1 MNAAIA
7 PQTLDLAPLARIV
20 DAGNTSPEACR
31 VALHAGRDAVHVA
44 FEQGVP
50 ASSLM
55 AGRTAVVDLVL
66 TRLWFAAGNAFD
78 GLALCAV
85 GGYGRGELE
94 PASDIDLAILLPED
108 TATSQLARDEQLS
121 AWITALWDL
130 QLQIGHSVRTVAE
143 SATEAAADITVVTNL
158 MEARLLAGDAHLLD
172 QMREA
177 ISPERMWPAEEF
189 YHAKLD
195 EQAERRAKFGANAY
209 RLEPNVKESEGGLRD
224 FQTIAW
230 ICQRAFGRDPGS
242 PRVLAPLVDSGVLE
256 SAEID
261 SLNEG
266 LELLWRIRYLLHHYA
281 GRTEDRLLFDYQ
293 RRIAEALGYGDGHN
307 DTPGNHTIEAL
318 MQEFY
323 RTLMGLQGIA
333 EICLQGIGG
342 VLSGVTAA
350 SDVVPIN
357 RRFQLRNGFLE
368 TTEDTVF
375 FHYPAALLEIFRVFS
390 NNPGATRIRSSTVRQ
405 IRAHLKLINHR
416 FRTDPAVKKHFI
428 SLFDSQQKLT
438 ETLRLMNRYGVL
450 AAYLPAFDAIVG
462 RMQYDLFHIYTV
474 DEHTLRVIQN
484 LRRLTI
490 PEHADEL
497 PHCSSVMERIEQ
509 PRLLYLVALFHD
521 IAKGRGGDHSVLGA
535 ADIQEF
541 AQSHGFSPQETALMS
556 WTVRHHLDMSMT
568 AQSRDIDDPDVQLD
582 FARSVGTLE
591 RLDYLYLLTVADIR
605 STNPELWN
613 SFKQSLLQALYRH
626 TRLILERGLDA
637 ALEADRVIANR
648 QAQTRTMLD
657 QTTASSTALESLWAS
672 FGEDYF
678 RQHQASD
685 IAHHTMALLASSSY
699 EGQPARPLVT
709 LRDCDLRGCAELLIH
724 TDDDMRLFARI
735 TTLLETL
742 ELNVLS
748 ATICTTALG
757 HALDSFYVLERNGGL
772 IEGETRREEIKGFM
786 HKSLLEARR
795 APSDLPASL
804 ERRASRR
811 LKHFDIDTKVEF
823 ADRDDGQVEVRITAG
838 DRPGILSRI
847 GRLLADAGIAVHA
860 ARIATLG
867 ERIDDIFFVSMAD
880 GSHFDADIRATLAN
894 TITQEI

>member
-7 PQTLDLAPLARIV
+7 PQTIDLAPLASIV
-20 DAGNTSPEACR
+20 DKGKTSPEACR
-31 VALHAGRDAVHVA
+31 VALHAGRDAVHAA

-66 TRLWFAAGNAFD
+66 TRLWFAAGSAFD

-108 TATSQLARDEQLS
+108 DLQDQGARDEQLS

-130 QLQIGHSVRTVAE
+130 ELQIGHSVRTVEE
-143 SATEAAADITVVTNL
+143 SAREAAADITVITNL
-158 MEARLLAGDAHLLD
+158 MEARLVAGNAGLLD
-172 QMREA
+172 DMREA
-177 ISPERMWPAEEF
+177 VSPDKMWPAEEYF
-189 YHAKLD
+189 HAKLD
-195 EQAERRAKFGANAY
+195 EQAERRAKFGSNAY
-209 RLEPNVKESEGGLRD
+209 RLEPNIKESEGGLRD

-230 ICQRAFGRDPGS
+230 ICQRVFGRDPGS

-281 GRTEDRLLFDYQ
+281 GRAEDRLLLDYQ
-293 RRIAEALGYGDGHN
+293 RRIAEALGYGDPSHT
-307 DTPGNHTIEAL
+307 TPGNQNIEAL
-318 MQEFY
+318 MQKFY
-323 RTLMGLQGIA
+323 RTVMGLQGIA

-350 SDVVPIN
+350 SEVVPIN
-357 RRFQLRNGFLE
+357 SRFQLRNGFLE

-375 FHYPAALLEIFRVFS
+375 LHYPAALLELFRVFS
-390 NNPGATRIRSSTVRQ
+390 ENPGATRIRSSTVRQ
-405 IRAHLKLINHR
+405 VRAHLKLINDR
-416 FRTDPAVKKHFI
+416 FRSDPAIKKQFV
-428 SLFDSQQKLT
+428 SLFDSKDKVT

-474 DEHTLRVIQN
+474 DEHTLRVVQN

-497 PHCSSVMERIEQ
+497 PHCSAVMERIKH

-535 ADIQEF
+535 QDMETF
-541 AQSHGFSPQETALMS
+541 ARSHGFSDEDTALMS

-568 AQSRDIDDPDVQLD
+568 AQSRDIDDPDVQLE

-613 SFKQSLLQALYRH
+613 SFKQSLLQALFRH
-626 TRLILERGLDA
+626 TQLILERGLDE

-648 QAQTRTMLD
+648 QAQTRAMLD
-657 QTTASSTALESLWAS
+657 QATASSDALESLWES

-685 IAHHTMALLASSSY
+685 IAHHTTALIASCDRD
-699 EGQPARPLVT
+699 GHPARPLVN
-709 LRDCDLRGCAELLIH
+709 LRDCESRGCAEILIH

-748 ATICTTALG
+748 ATICTTVRG
-757 HALDSFYVLERNGGL
+757 HALDTFYVLERDGTL
-772 IEGETRREEIKGFM
+772 IQGELRRDEIKRYL
-786 HKSLLEARR
+786 HESLLQARL
-795 APSDLPASL
+795 APSDLPTSS

-811 LKHFDIDTKVEF
+811 LKHFDINTEVAF
-823 ADRDDGQVEVRITAG
+823 SDRDNGHVEVRITAG
-838 DRPGILSRI
+838 DRPGILSSI
-847 GRLLADAGIAVHA
+847 GRMLATAGISVHA

-867 ERIDDIFFVSMAD
+867 ERIDDVFFVSMAD
-880 GSHFDADIRATLAN
+880 GSELKASTRAALAETL
-894 TITQEI
+894 TREI